1 MSCPTGKE
9 EEVARCRRKDR
20 KSVAE
25 VQGRGKKRNCCRSR
39 RRRRRRGNLEGKGD
53 LCGGVLQRH
62 PGG

>member
-25 VQGRGKKRNCCRSR
+25 VQGNSQKKKKNGKWMSMIVKIFWCRGA
-39 RRRRRRGNLEGKGD
+39 G
-53 LCGGVLQRH
+53 
-62 PGG
+62 